1 MAKKLSLKLKKK
13 GDTPAAAPAA
23 AAAGAPPMAAGGGGS
38 FTIELRGAVVN
49 VEEVILRKKK

>member
-13 GDTPAAAPAA
+13 GDAPAAAPAA
-23 AAAGAPPMAAGGGGS
+23 AAGAPSMAAGGGGS
-38 FTIELRGAVVN
+38 FIIELRGAVVN